1 MRSIPLVLAI
11 AVLAGCGSPHPATFE
26 QDYNAALRVSY
37 EAMKDFDAVVADAE
51 GMRQAARGCDDAAT
65 RLREL
70 EAPSGAEDELDE
82 TVYAMEKLAEALSAA
97 ADQYPDFEAWVGES
111 LQVNAER
118 LEVAEDAMHVALD
131 RMS

>member
-1 MRSIPLVLAI
+1 VRSILLVLALI
-11 AVLAGCGSPHPATFE
+11 LLAGCGSPHPATFE
-26 QDYNAALRVSY
+26 QDYNAALGRAY
-37 EAMKDFDAVVADAE
+37 ESMKDFEAVIADAE

-82 TVYAMEKLAEALSAA
+82 TAYAMEKLAEALAA
-97 ADQYPDFEAWVGES
+97 GADQYPDFEVWVGES
-111 LQVNAER
+111 LQVNGDR